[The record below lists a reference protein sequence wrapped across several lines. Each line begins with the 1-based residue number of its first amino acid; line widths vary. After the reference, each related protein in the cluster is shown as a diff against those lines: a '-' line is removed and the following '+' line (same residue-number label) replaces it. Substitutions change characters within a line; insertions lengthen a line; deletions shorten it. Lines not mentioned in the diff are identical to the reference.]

1 MNVRNK
7 GGRRVAGRYHYNP
20 YTLCNNDNFVT
31 EPHSGIISETRAHNI
46 LDMISKEA
54 VENQRTCENLARG
67 DINGLNS
74 AVRQSR
80 KYHKCVGDS
89 VHEARN
95 DRLDKWIMDTADGNN
110 SISNPARIQ
119 HKPTCDVVKCYEMP
133 RKLDWDF
140 GRIYDIQPVGYE
152 ELISIRGV
160 RSSVC

>member
-1 MNVRNK
+1 MAR
-7 GGRRVAGRYHYNP
+7 RYHYNP

-95 DRLDKWIMDTADGNN
+95 DRLDKWIMNTADGNN
-110 SISNPARIQ
+110 SISNPARLQ

-160 RSSVC
+160 RSSVCYGPCHS